1 MSLQTHPN
9 LTRRISLVL
18 LPWLF
23 LVTLSTSAE
32 IDKPPQGQLPLQ
44 ELRTFTDI
52 FDHIRRNY
60 IEEVDD
66 KTLLE
71 NAIRGMLAGLDP
83 HSAYLDAESFGDLR
97 MHTTGEFGGLGLEVG
112 MEDGAVRVIS
122 PIDDTPAK
130 RAGVE
135 SGDLI
140 IKLDEH
146 SVKGM
151 SLGEAIEL
159 MRGPTGSDITLTIVR
174 EGTNNPF
181 DIVVTRDVIKI
192 MSVKS
197 KLLEPDYG
205 YVRIAQFQSQTGAEM
220 AKAMEKLQS
229 GNQTLKGL
237 IVDLR
242 DNPGGILQ
250 SSVDVVDN
258 LLNDGMIVYTQ
269 GRLDSSRSAFHA
281 RPGDLS
287 NGTPLVVLINGGSAS
302 ASEIVAG
309 ALQDHKRAI
318 IMGTDSF
325 GKGSVQTVM
334 PISEK
339 KAIKLTTALYFTP
352 SGRSIQAQGIQ
363 PDIIVDRAKV
373 EKITR
378 AGGITEADLT
388 GHLKNANG
396 NKENGSAK
404 RKNITGSDDLQVQDN
419 QLYEALSLL
428 KGLNILSQHRKITNR
443 QLAVAAT
450 SDVL

>member
-1 MSLQTHPN
+1 MSLQTHQN
-9 LTRRISLVL
+9 LTRRARLAL

-23 LVTLSTSAE
+23 LVTLSAGAE
-32 IDKPPQGQLPLQ
+32 IAKSPQGQLPLQ
-44 ELRTFTDI
+44 ELRTFTDV

-60 IEEVDD
+60 VEEIDD

-112 MEDGAVRVIS
+112 MEDGAVRVIA

-130 RAGVE
+130 RAGIE

-174 EGTNNPF
+174 EGANNPF
-181 DIVVTRDVIKI
+181 DIVVTRDIIKI

-205 YVRIAQFQSQTGAEM
+205 YLRIAQFQSQTGAEM
-220 AKAMEKLQS
+220 ARAIEKLQT
-229 GNQTLKGL
+229 GDQALKGL
-237 IVDLR
+237 VVDLR

-258 LLNDGMIVYTQ
+258 LLNNGMIVYTQ
-269 GRLDSSRSAFHA
+269 GRLDSSRTEFYA

-325 GKGSVQTVM
+325 GKGSVQTVL

-363 PDIIVDRAKV
+363 PDIVVDRARV

-378 AGGITEADLT
+378 AGGITEADLN

-396 NKENGSAK
+396 NRENGSAK
-404 RKNITGSDDLQVQDN
+404 RKNNAGNDLQVRDN

-428 KGLNILSQHRKITNR
+428 KGLNILTQQRKITSQ
-443 QLAVAAT
+443 QLATT
-450 SDVL
+450 SDLL

>member
-1 MSLQTHPN
+1 MSLQTPQN
-9 LTRRISLVL
+9 MTRWYRATL
-18 LPWLF
+18 LPWL
-23 LVTLSTSAE
+23 LLAALGANAE
-32 IDKPPQGQLPLQ
+32 TDKNPEGQLPLQ

-60 IEEVDD
+60 VEDIDD

-112 MEDGAVRVIS
+112 MEDGFVRVIS

-130 RAGVE
+130 RAGIE

-146 SVKGM
+146 TVKGM
-151 SLGEAIEL
+151 SLGEAIDL

-174 EGTNNPF
+174 EGANDPF
-181 DIVVTRDVIKI
+181 DVVVTRDVITVK
-192 MSVKS
+192 SVKS
-197 KLLEPDYG
+197 QVLEPEYG
-205 YVRIAQFQSQTGAEM
+205 YVRIAQFQSQTGEETAR
-220 AKAMEKLQS
+220 AIEKLQS
-229 GNQTLKGL
+229 PGKPLKGL

-250 SSVDVVDN
+250 ASVDVVDS

-269 GRLDSSRSAFHA
+269 GRLESSRSEFHA
-281 RPGDLS
+281 KPGDVS
-287 NGTPLVVLINGGSAS
+287 NGTPVVVLINSGSAS

-334 PISEK
+334 PISAE

-352 SGRSIQAQGIQ
+352 NGRSIQAQGIH
-363 PDIIVDRAKV
+363 PDIVVDRARV

-378 AGGITEADLT
+378 SGGVTEADLN
-388 GHLKNANG
+388 GHLQNANG
-396 NKENGSAK
+396 GKENGSAK
-404 RKNITGSDDLQVQDN
+404 RKNQGGEDLQVRDN
-419 QLYEALSLL
+419 QLHEALTLL
-428 KGLNILSQHRKITNR
+428 KGLNIMAQNKRANQQ
-443 QLAVAAT
+443 QLATAT
-450 SDVL
+450 ETANL

>member
-1 MSLQTHPN
+1 MSLQTHQN
-9 LTRRISLVL
+9 STRRARLAL
-18 LPWLF
+18 FPWL
-23 LVTLSTSAE
+23 LLLALCAGAE
-32 IDKPPQGQLPLQ
+32 TDKPPQGQLPLQ

-60 IEEVDD
+60 IEEIDD

-83 HSAYLDAESFGDLR
+83 HSSYLDAESFGDLR

-112 MEDGAVRVIS
+112 MEDGVIRVIS

-130 RAGVE
+130 RAGIE

-146 SVKGM
+146 SIKGM

-205 YVRIAQFQSQTGAEM
+205 YIRIAQFQSQTGVEM
-220 AKAMEKLQS
+220 ARAIEKLQS
-229 GNQTLKGL
+229 GDQPLKGL

-250 SSVDVVDN
+250 SSVDVVDS

-269 GRLDSSRSAFHA
+269 GRIDSSRSEFYA
-281 RPGDLS
+281 RPGDIS
-287 NGTPLVVLINGGSAS
+287 DGTPLVVLINGGSAS

-334 PISEK
+334 PLSEK

-352 SGRSIQAQGIQ
+352 NGRSIQARGIQ
-363 PDIIVDRAKV
+363 PDIVVDRAKV

-378 AGGITEADLT
+378 AGGITEADLN
-388 GHLKNANG
+388 GHLKNANS
-396 NKENGSAK
+396 NENGSAK
-404 RKNITGSDDLQVQDN
+404 RKNNAGGNDLQVRDN

-428 KGLNILSQHRKITNR
+428 KGINIITQHRKATSR
-443 QLAVAAT
+443 QLAVAAAG
-450 SDVL
+450 DVL